1 MKELSIIIATYNAA
15 STIRRCLTSIVSQK
29 TPAVEILLIDGG
41 SDDDTMT
48 IVRSFGEAIDYTI
61 SEKDYGIY
69 DAWNKGV
76 RQATGQWLQF
86 IGADDILLDGAILAQ
101 LDWLQAN
108 DTSDVDIITSK
119 ALMTNGMGK
128 VIKDLSAPYCYE
140 SFIYRMDFAHGTT
153 LHNRRLFEEQGLFD
167 TRFRICGDYELLL
180 RRPLKSAFIDAYVL
194 QISYGGV
201 STTLAARKEPFY
213 ARKKHRVLPLWK
225 NVLLSGREILGFIV
239 GHYILGRQS

>member
-29 TPAVEILLIDGG
+29 KPAVEILLIDGG
-41 SDDDTMT
+41 SDDDTMA

-61 SEKDYGIY
+61 SEKDHGIY
-69 DAWNKGV
+69 DAWNKGI
-76 RQATGQWLQF
+76 RQASGQWLQF
-86 IGADDILLDGAILAQ
+86 IGADDILFDGAILAQ
-101 LDWLQAN
+101 LDRLQAN
-108 DTSDVDIITSK
+108 DTSDLDIITSK
-119 ALMTNGMGK
+119 ALMTNGTGK

-180 RRPLKSAFIDAYVL
+180 RRPLKSAFIDAYML

-213 ARKKHRVLPLWK
+213 ARKKHRALPLWK
-225 NVLLSGREILGFIV
+225 NVLLSGREIIGFIV
-239 GHYILGRQS
+239 GHYILGH